1 MPELVLILIRSIVAF
16 VLLLLM
22 ARIMGKKQI
31 SQLTFFDYCVG
42 ITIGSIAATMSVDQN
57 VKAINGMLA
66 LLVWGLFPII
76 LAYVSLKSMWF
87 TKMIDGSPTIL
98 IQNGE
103 ILEKNLKKNLVTADE
118 LMLLL
123 REKGVFKV
131 SDVEMAVLETNGQLS
146 VMLNSNQQPLTPHKI
161 GISLEKEHG
170 PTILI
175 MDGILLDRGLK
186 ERGHTK
192 EWLLSEIQK
201 QGAKDFKEVFLAQID
216 SQGNIYVDLYK
227 DQAKRYITEE
237 RQPLGETLKKIQA
250 DLEHFSL
257 QTDNP
262 EAKKVYE
269 KEATNLQK
277 TIDSIFPYLK

>member
-16 VLLLLM
+16 LLLLLM

-57 VKAINGMLA
+57 VKAANGMLA

-76 LAYVSLKSMWF
+76 LAYVSLKSIRF
-87 TKMIDGSPTIL
+87 TKIIDGSPTIL
-98 IQNGE
+98 IQNGK

-123 REKGVFKV
+123 REKDIFKV

-146 VMLNSNQQPLTPHKI
+146 VMLKTDQQPVTPQSL
-161 GISLEKEHG
+161 GIPIEQEHG

-175 MDGILLDRGLK
+175 MDGQLLKKGLK
-186 ERGHTK
+186 ERGYSK
-192 EWLLSEIQK
+192 EWLLSEVEK
-201 QGAKDFKEVFLAQID
+201 QGAKDLKEVFLAQVD
-216 SQGNIYVDLYK
+216 SLGNLYVDLYEDAEK
-227 DQAKRYITEE
+227 SHQVKE
-237 RQPLGETLKKIQA
+237 RPLLGATLKKIQA
-250 DLEHFSL
+250 DLESFSL

-262 EAKKVYE
+262 EAKKLYAE
-269 KEATNLQK
+269 QAANLQK
-277 TIDSIFPYLK
+277 TIDSILPYLK